1 MKKHIGRTCLLFPGQ
16 GAQYP
21 GMGRDLWETS
31 DTVKE
36 LFALGSRAAG
46 IDLEALLFEADEEE
60 LKRTENTQVAITAVN
75 LAVLAVLDERGVAP
89 SVVAGFSLGEFS
101 ALVAAG
107 VLSPEQVFPLVKER
121 GLIMADVAAKLYNE
135 AGEGPGMAAVMGLS
149 PETVES
155 LCAESELELYAANF
169 NSPDQTVVAGTK
181 DALAKGKE
189 FFSDRGA
196 KRWIPLKVTG
206 PFHTPLL
213 AEAKEAFA
221 EVVGRCDYRE
231 PKIVLLSNVTGGK
244 VESAPKAKELSIEQV
259 TSPVRW
265 TDEEAAVVAA
275 GAEVCIEAGPGKVL
289 SGLWKKS
296 GHSIPCFPAG
306 TVESMASIFE

>member
-1 MKKHIGRTCLLFPGQ
+1 
-16 GAQYP
+16 
-21 GMGRDLWETS
+21 MGRDLWEAS
-31 DTVKE
+31 ATVKE
-36 LFALGSRAAG
+36 LFTVGGRAAG
-46 IDLEALLFEADEEE
+46 IDLEGLLFEAGEDE

-75 LAVLAVLDERGVAP
+75 LAVLATLRERGVTPMAT
-89 SVVAGFSLGEFS
+89 AGFSLGEFS
-101 ALVAAG
+101 ALVAAE

-135 AGEGPGMAAVMGLS
+135 AGEGPGMAAVMGLP
-149 PETVES
+149 PETVEA
-155 LCAESELELYAANF
+155 LCGESNPPLYAANF
-169 NSPDQTVVAGTK
+169 NSPEQTVVAGTQ

-189 FFSDRGA
+189 FFTSRGA
-196 KRWIPLKVTG
+196 KRWIPLKVSG

-213 AEAKEAFA
+213 AEAKAAFA
-221 EVVGRCDYRE
+221 DVVRRCEYGE
-231 PKIVLLSNVTGGK
+231 PKIMLLSNVTGGRVK
-244 VESAPKAKELSIEQV
+244 SAENAKELSIEQV

-289 SGLWKKS
+289 TGLWKKS

-306 TVESMASIFE
+306 TAESMASIFE